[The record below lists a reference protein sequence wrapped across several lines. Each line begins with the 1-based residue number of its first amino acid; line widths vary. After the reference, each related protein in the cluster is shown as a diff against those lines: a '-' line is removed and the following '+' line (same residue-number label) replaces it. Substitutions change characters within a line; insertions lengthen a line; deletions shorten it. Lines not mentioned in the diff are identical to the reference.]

1 MSFTPAIPLSGYAG
15 WAFLKRTLPTQQAAF
30 AATTEIKNDEAY
42 FRANIGKVS
51 TADELVADRRL
62 LKVALG
68 AYGLSDDINNKFFIK
83 KVLQDGTL
91 SSSAL
96 ANKLSDKQYL
106 KLSAAFGFGDF
117 SVPST
122 KISTFP
128 DKIIEAYKAHGFEVA
143 VGNQDSD
150 LRLSLNLQ
158 RELPALAAKSSSETT
173 KWLTILGNTA
183 LRTVFET
190 ALGLPKSIG
199 TLDLDQQ
206 LNAFQEKAAT
216 QLGSSSISQFSDPA
230 ALDKLTK
237 RYLLRAEVANL
248 SASTGNNSALQ
259 LMQQIVSN
267 GWVRNR

>member
-1 MSFTPAIPLSGYAG
+1 
-15 WAFLKRTLPTQQAAF
+15 
-30 AATTEIKNDEAY
+30 
-42 FRANIGKVS
+42 
-51 TADELVADRRL
+51 
-62 LKVALG
+62 
-68 AYGLSDDINNKFFIK
+68 
-83 KVLQDGTL
+83 
-91 SSSAL
+91 
-96 ANKLSDKQYL
+96 
-106 KLSAAFGFGDF
+106 
-117 SVPST
+117 
-122 KISTFP
+122 
-128 DKIIEAYKAHGFEVA
+128 
-143 VGNQDSD
+143 
-150 LRLSLNLQ
+150 
-158 RELPALAAKSSSETT
+158 LAAKSSSETT